1 MTGRGSAEASS
12 HCLGCRPA
20 NTRWIEAFGRGGG
33 RCSRPPA
40 CKVQMKQSCAL
51 AAGAEGLR
59 YTDSSGLGEEKHK
72 CSLMGGAELM
82 RERSMA
88 FMIARPIF
96 PLVSFCSVLIN
107 VAGLDRFQRRR
118 GKKLGRRDKT
128 SSGSPT
134 GPSSNKSSA
143 ELPGKPFK
151 WGKRDPCDG

>member
-59 YTDSSGLGEEKHK
+59 YTDSSGLGGGTLQGNDNE
-72 CSLMGGAELM
+72 MGAIGGA
-82 RERSMA
+82 
-88 FMIARPIF
+88 
-96 PLVSFCSVLIN
+96 
-107 VAGLDRFQRRR
+107 
-118 GKKLGRRDKT
+118 
-128 SSGSPT
+128 
-134 GPSSNKSSA
+134 
-143 ELPGKPFK
+143 
-151 WGKRDPCDG
+151 